1 MMYFTR
7 DIYEKMQIRGRFPL
21 KIDNKEKWIQQL
33 EAFCKVSH
41 ANDKLYNELIFQ
53 HIPEVKNDI
62 LEGKKFTDT
71 DVSPKLYERI
81 KEMANEWENV
91 CSMCKAE
98 YDDIKYKLP
107 SSMQLL
113 RSYAFHDNEVLS
125 VKKDSTDVLIIELEY
140 YSLIFKNVSQLEAI
154 DDIVGDIWLYE
165 EVHLSDIGGFEFQ
178 VLLYSPKGFLT
189 LHEFSVIADD
199 VFIEVKRY

>member
-1 MMYFTR
+1 MYFTR

-21 KIDNKEKWIQQL
+21 KIDNKEKWIPQL
-33 EAFCKVSH
+33 EEFCKVSH

-62 LEGKKFTDT
+62 LQGKKFTDT
-71 DVSPKLYERI
+71 YVSPKLYERI

-125 VKKDSTDVLIIELEY
+125 VKKDSNDVLIIELEY

-165 EVHLSDIGGFEFQ
+165 EVHLSDIGRFEFQ
-178 VLLYSPKGFLT
+178 LLLYASKGFLT

>member
-7 DIYEKMQIRGRFPL
+7 DMYEKMQIRGRFPL

-33 EAFCKVSH
+33 EEFCKVSH

-81 KEMANEWENV
+81 KEIANEWENL
-91 CSMCKAE
+91 CSMYKAE
-98 YDDIKYKLP
+98 YEDIKYKLP
-107 SSMQLL
+107 LSMQLL

-125 VKKDSTDVLIIELEY
+125 VKKDSNDILIIELERY
-140 YSLIFKNVSQLEAI
+140 LLIFKNISQLEII

-178 VLLYSPKGFLT
+178 VLLYSPRGFVT

-199 VFIEVKRY
+199 VFIEVKR

>member
-33 EAFCKVSH
+33 EEFCKVSH

-81 KEMANEWENV
+81 KEIANEWENL
-91 CSMCKAE
+91 CSMYKAE
-98 YDDIKYKLP
+98 YEDIKYKLP
-107 SSMQLL
+107 LSMQLL

-125 VKKDSTDVLIIELEY
+125 VKKDSNDILIIELERY
-140 YSLIFKNVSQLEAI
+140 LLIFKNISQLEII

-178 VLLYSPKGFLT
+178 VLLYSPRGFVT

-199 VFIEVKRY
+199 VFIEVKR